1 MHGAA
6 LALAVSGG
14 AAVEL
19 GERTVDAGAFGEGV
33 AVAAVGA
40 GHVIVVGEVAAY
52 AGGDGLLADVQVGG
66 ADDLL
71 ADVRLDGFLEPADLA
86 HGGVE
91 VNGLLR
97 GQWCA
102 HDVRAFVCS
111 LVCFLLDVGG
121 AWARPDLCRALHGNR
136 RGMAVSCMVRLT
148 TCAAVLHGCHAG
160 PYGRPAKMPAGG
172 PPRRGPSPW
181 SRHPVRL
188 ASCLLGEHSPS
199 AEMRRRSPFASLV
212 VCVVMLR
219 AAVAAAFAACH
230 HSGMTAP
237 LYSLSIS
244 FLTSSLR

>member
-1 MHGAA
+1 MTGSFQLGGEVHGLVEGASARCAVAEEAHGHVAAVPLLDGERRAGGDVEAAADHAVRAQHADAEVCEMHGAA

-66 ADDLL
+66 SDDLL

-121 AWARPDLCRALHGNR
+121 AWARPDLCRALRGNR

-160 PYGRPAKMPAGG
+160 PYGRPA
-172 PPRRGPSPW
+172 
-181 SRHPVRL
+181 
-188 ASCLLGEHSPS
+188 
-199 AEMRRRSPFASLV
+199 
-212 VCVVMLR
+212 
-219 AAVAAAFAACH
+219 
-230 HSGMTAP
+230 
-237 LYSLSIS
+237 
-244 FLTSSLR
+244 